1 MTASASPRPRPR
13 RDRGVRRTLPAALLA
28 LAVGLVLGAAGSG
41 AAHAAHPHY
50 LRLLRQGTFALERG
64 EPDAA
69 VRDLRLA
76 CFGFLDEPPLLAQC
90 LVRLGLAQAGAG
102 DDEGFRETFRRVVEV
117 EERFGAYA
125 AADVSPEERDAFETQ
140 IAARIPARTL
150 EYSSVFKRLA
160 QTPETAAATG
170 SVAAATDEGPG
181 ERAGAPPPAS
191 GRERRSTGTG
201 GSAADTAR
209 TDAAPGTAGRTTPGA
224 AELSPED
231 RSDLDRA
238 RRLLAAA
245 VRRSDLDQPLAL
257 ARRIADAYP
266 GSREAQHLAAVIAY
280 RASRWQEAVH
290 YFRRG
295 GDPGEDNAESLFY
308 YAVSLYESGDREAA
322 ADALRRSLPHLEATP
337 FVERY
342 RDRILG
348 SGGDAGPS
356 GSAGIQ

>member
-1 MTASASPRPRPR
+1 MTASAPPRPHFH
-13 RDRGVRRTLPAALLA
+13 RDRVIRRTLPTALLTLA
-28 LAVGLVLGAAGSG
+28 LGLVLGAAGTG
-41 AAHAAHPHY
+41 AARATHPHY

-102 DDEGFRETFRRVVEV
+102 DDEGFRETFRRVVEI

-125 AADVSPEERDAFETQ
+125 AADVTPEERDAFETQ
-140 IAARIPARTL
+140 IAARIPPRTL

-160 QTPETAAATG
+160 ETPETAAGTD
-170 SVAAATDEGPG
+170 SAATEADRGRG
-181 ERAGAPPPAS
+181 ERSGASPSAS
-191 GRERRSTGTG
+191 DRDHRSNGTRGSDAGTG
-201 GSAADTAR
+201 R
-209 TDAAPGTAGRTTPGA
+209 TDTAPGTAGQAPAGA
-224 AELSPED
+224 AELSSED
-231 RSDLDRA
+231 RRDLDRA

-245 VRRSDLDQPLAL
+245 VRRSDLDQPLTL
-257 ARRIADAYP
+257 ARRVADANP
-266 GSREAQHLAAVIAY
+266 NSREAQHLAAVIAY
-280 RASRWQEAVH
+280 RASRWQEAVD

-356 GSAGIQ
+356 GNGGIQ

>member
-1 MTASASPRPRPR
+1 MTRFAP
-13 RDRGVRRTLPAALLA
+13 VRTLPSILLVLAFGLA
-28 LAVGLVLGAAGSG
+28 LGQAGSS

-64 EPDAA
+64 EPDKA

-90 LVRLGLAQAGAG
+90 LVRLGIAQADSG
-102 DDEGFRETFRRVVEV
+102 DDDGFRDTFRRVVEV
-117 EERFGAYA
+117 EERFGAYQ
-125 AADVSPEERDAFETQ
+125 AADVTPDERAAFEAD
-140 IAARIPARTL
+140 IVDRIPAQTL

-160 QTPETAAATG
+160 QAAEPAEGAQEEGAAGTGSGEPPATESRGRRSARDTQPDSRKDRPAADQGAPADTPRPAAAEQTPP
-170 SVAAATDEGPG
+170 TP
-181 ERAGAPPPAS
+181 APL
-191 GRERRSTGTG
+191 
-201 GSAADTAR
+201 SAN
-209 TDAAPGTAGRTTPGA
+209 
-224 AELSPED
+224 D
-231 RSDLDRA
+231 RKDLTRA

-245 VRRSDLDQPLAL
+245 TRRSDLDQPLAL
-257 ARRIADAYP
+257 ARRVADANP
-266 GSREAQHLAAVIAY
+266 GSREAQHLTAVIAY
-280 RASRWQEAVH
+280 RASRWHEAVE

-308 YAVSLYESGDREAA
+308 YAVSLYESGDAEEA

-348 SGGDAGPS
+348 PGGGRSGGS
-356 GSAGIQ
+356 GIQ